1 VVNVLD
7 LVVRGKHGGAIDV
20 SIQGHTVVDN
30 NFV

>member
-7 LVVRGKHGGAIDV
+7 LVVHGGHGGVVDV
-20 SIQGHTVVDN
+20 SIQGHTLVDN